1 MEIPEFARKAIDKSK
16 AVASD
21 VAGRWSQK
29 TPGEKAAFVTTA
41 AVLTIIN
48 PLLPVVYG
56 AVYTQAA
63 SSKKDTD

>member
-1 MEIPEFARKAIDKSK
+1 MEIPKFAQQAIDKSK

-21 VAGRWSQK
+21 VADRWSRK
-29 TPGEKAAFVTTA
+29 TPGEKAAFITTA

-63 SSKKDTD
+63 SSEKDND